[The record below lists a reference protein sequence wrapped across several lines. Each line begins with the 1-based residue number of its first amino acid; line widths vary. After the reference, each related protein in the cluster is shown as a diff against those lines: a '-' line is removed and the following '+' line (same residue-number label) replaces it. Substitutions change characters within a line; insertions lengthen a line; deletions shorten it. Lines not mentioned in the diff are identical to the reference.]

1 MKHTL
6 EKTLGELSPSEL
18 DQFNDILLSGLNSR
32 IPHGKLKRIE
42 KITFEN
48 IGIKHKKRRLNY
60 RILVPVAVG
69 LVLCFGGAAVAAEA
83 REYNAALDFFSEND
97 LSVEGLSRTEVKAV
111 YRDIST
117 QSFTN
122 DKTVEVIRNSVPG
135 TEILQE
141 QPTPEELSTLWNNNL
156 NAVNLPKIGT
166 EYKIDYNYKDDNE
179 GVTNYLNSTVECFRD
194 GKSVWKNEFG
204 PFLVEGCT
212 TVSGGTVVW
221 GATDSLSWEDTIS
234 GYVAFVDESGKMLWQ
249 RRLEH
254 GFKHEY
260 IEAVVDNGD
269 GTFAVFGYGYSDCLS
284 FSVFDLDGN
293 EIRSRKMEIEN
304 NWVLNAARL
313 GDGYM
318 VQLNNAAGEGNAEI
332 ITLDS
337 YGNITDNI
345 VYEGED
351 CDYYIMDMA
360 EFEGRMYLSAYAVPK
375 QTDEGGRH
383 EIAGILN
390 YIFKKNSFD
399 ISPEELTPIVRDNYT
414 AVLLLCDPNGGEPK
428 QFYSAKGSLGGKL
441 TVENGEL
448 KWDVNSVIGAAYSPY
463 TGSFSIAGNCQVY
476 RYTFESSGKLAKC
489 EKTDETV
496 PYFR

>member
-1 MKHTL
+1 MKDIL
-6 EKTLGELSPSEL
+6 DKTLGSLTPSEL
-18 DQFNDILLSGLNSR
+18 DKLLPEDFSAKLPNDA
-32 IPHGKLKRIE
+32 LKRLE
-42 KITFEN
+42 KAALQKS
-48 IGIKHKKRRLNY
+48 GIARPKRRFAY
-60 RILVPVAVG
+60 RVLVPAAIAAA
-69 LVLCFGGAAVAAEA
+69 LCCGGIAAAAEA
-83 REYNAALDFFSEND
+83 REYNAAMEFFAANN
-97 LSVEGLSRTEVKAV
+97 LSVDGLNRSEVKAV
-111 YRDIST
+111 YRDISM
-117 QSFTN
+117 QRFTN
-122 DKTVEVIRNSVPG
+122 SKTAEVIKRSVAG

-141 QPTPEELSTLWNNNL
+141 QPTPEELSTLWNSNL
-156 NAVNLPKIGT
+156 NAAKLPKNGT
-166 EYKIDYNYKDDNE
+166 EYKIDYNYKDDDYT
-179 GVTNYLNSTVECFRD
+179 VTNYLSSTVECLRE
-194 GKSVWKNEFG
+194 GKAVWKNEFG
-204 PFLVEGCT
+204 PFVVDGCT

-318 VQLNNAAGEGNAEI
+318 VQLNSAAGAGNAEI

-351 CDYYIMDMA
+351 CDYYITGMA

-414 AVLLLCDPNGGEPK
+414 AVLLLCDPNGGEPTC
-428 QFYSAKGSLGGKL
+428 FYSVKGSLGGRL
-441 TVENGEL
+441 NVENGEL